1 LNTKEPDGPD
11 RIWLEPD
18 CCSDPSVGRT
28 WALHNEWEDCEEGV
42 PATEYV
48 RVDLMT
54 NEDAIAASAGP
65 SLCDDCPP
73 VNYPTDKTRCGPC
86 PRRKGETACLSAVA
100 TNEPCLPDSTLK
112 RCTICGFIV
121 DTQYAAELPPRN
133 AAASAQSETKEPSAK
148 PAAAGDLERARAL
161 LADDPDEMDEE
172 WLAGIITAIRAEARA
187 EGATDGFQTTPRKT
201 ISG

>member
-1 LNTKEPDGPD
+1 MRREVSLNTKEPD
-11 RIWLEPD
+11 
-18 CCSDPSVGRT
+18 
-28 WALHNEWEDCEEGV
+28 
-42 PATEYV
+42 
-48 RVDLMT
+48 
-54 NEDAIAASAGP
+54 GP

-133 AAASAQSETKEPSAK
+133 AAASALSETKEPSAK

-187 EGATDGFQTTPRKT
+187 EGAAEMRERAAQTMED
-201 ISG
+201 

>member
-1 LNTKEPDGPD
+1 MRSRGSAVGAPCAWLDAADRARRLRPWLRPRHGAAMRREVSLNTKEPD
-11 RIWLEPD
+11 
-18 CCSDPSVGRT
+18 
-28 WALHNEWEDCEEGV
+28 
-42 PATEYV
+42 
-48 RVDLMT
+48 
-54 NEDAIAASAGP
+54 GP

-187 EGATDGFQTTPRKT
+187 GILPRNWRKR
-201 ISG
+201 

>member
-1 LNTKEPDGPD
+1 MRREVSLNTKEPD
-11 RIWLEPD
+11 
-18 CCSDPSVGRT
+18 
-28 WALHNEWEDCEEGV
+28 
-42 PATEYV
+42 
-48 RVDLMT
+48 
-54 NEDAIAASAGP
+54 GP

-133 AAASAQSETKEPSAK
+133 AAASALSETKEPSAK

>member
-1 LNTKEPDGPD
+1 MRREISLNTKEPD
-11 RIWLEPD
+11 
-18 CCSDPSVGRT
+18 
-28 WALHNEWEDCEEGV
+28 
-42 PATEYV
+42 
-48 RVDLMT
+48 
-54 NEDAIAASAGP
+54 GP

-133 AAASAQSETKEPSAK
+133 AAASALSETKEPGAK

-172 WLAGIITAIRAEARA
+172 WLAGIITAIRAEAVAAERERCVKIAENPGFIQAQDTEWDMGVEYAKPFIARA
-187 EGATDGFQTTPRKT
+187 IR
-201 ISG
+201 SGREP